1 MHKYFEFQLQC
12 KTYYIINTIL
22 FQLLQHALFSLKQK
36 CAKAQSKIQTGVS
49 IVRSHTHMPSHP
61 NHGPRRMVVGY
72 TEPVLAADRPGPLSE
87 SPNRDC
93 YRCHVDFAESVARIS
108 GLA

>member
-1 MHKYFEFQLQC
+1 M
-12 KTYYIINTIL
+12 
-22 FQLLQHALFSLKQK
+22 LLHALFSLTQK
-36 CAKAQSKIQTGVS
+36 CAKAQTGVS

-61 NHGPRRMVVGY
+61 NRGPRRTVVGC
-72 TEPVLAADRPGPLSE
+72 TEPVLAADHPDPLSE

-108 GLA
+108 GFA

>member
-1 MHKYFEFQLQC
+1 M
-12 KTYYIINTIL
+12 
-22 FQLLQHALFSLKQK
+22 QK
-36 CAKAQSKIQTGVS
+36 CAKAQSKTQTAVS
-49 IVRSHTHMPSHP
+49 IVRAHTHMPSHP
-61 NHGPRRMVVGY
+61 SRGHHRTVVGC

-93 YRCHVDFAESVARIS
+93 YRCHVDFVGSSARIS